1 MELSVPSKIVT
12 LKAALGYSA
21 IESVGSRIFDFA
33 TLWILLNTL
42 PTTDLAQFGLATS
55 ALFFFNFIF
64 VAPETAL
71 LRYQKKWASEGR
83 LSDNISSFI
92 VFSLIKIAVHYILAL
107 STYWYFGYIHW
118 FIYAVIFSAITQQI
132 QLAEIARIFMRMDL
146 LQDRVAKF
154 ELFSKVA
161 LCIACLIVFKFPSLK
176 CYFLIYFIWSLI
188 IALCW
193 LKQLADRV
201 NIKFIGVKTAMNNV
215 IESMLGFS
223 FWSHIG
229 GVLTFYIY
237 NSNLLYLH
245 MFSASEVDVALYT
258 AVSKVANLF
267 FVIPMFFQSFIP
279 VVLSN
284 SGMSADVKF
293 RKILL
298 ANATLSLMQFIF
310 FLVLG
315 WLLAPFFGVKDV
327 GRGHDFYVLGI
338 IVNVGILLLNFSR
351 PLSTYLLMQSSPR
364 GIIAKVSIP
373 SALLASAVYALGAS
387 QAGVYGCAIGSVL
400 AYGFMALML
409 MTLYLKHKKLS
420 ADRVWR
426 AE

>member
-12 LKAALGYSA
+12 LKTALGYSA

-42 PTTDLAQFGLATS
+42 PTADLAQFGLATS
-55 ALFFFNFIF
+55 ALFFFNLIFI
-64 VAPETAL
+64 APETAL
-71 LRYQKKWASEGR
+71 LRYQKKWATEDH
-83 LSDNISSFI
+83 LSDNISSFLL
-92 VFSLIKIAVHYILAL
+92 FSLFKIAIHYLLAM
-107 STYWYFGYIHW
+107 SAYWYFGGMHW
-118 FIYAVIFSAITQQI
+118 FIYALIFSAITQHI
-132 QLAEIARIFMRMDL
+132 QLAEIARINMRMDL
-146 LQDRVAKF
+146 LQERVAKF
-154 ELFSKVA
+154 ELFSKIT
-161 LCIACLIVFKFPSLK
+161 LCLACLVLFKFSSLE
-176 CYFLIYFIWSLI
+176 CYFFIYFIWSLI

-201 NIKFIGVKTAMNNV
+201 NVRFIGVKIAMKNV
-215 IESMLGFS
+215 IESMFGFS
-223 FWSHIG
+223 FWSHVS

-245 MFSASEVDVALYT
+245 MFSASDNDMALYT

-284 SGMSADVKF
+284 SGQNADVRFNKV
-293 RKILL
+293 LL
-298 ANATLSLMQFIF
+298 ANGALSLMQFVF
-310 FLVLG
+310 FIALG

-351 PLSTYLLMQSSPR
+351 PLSTYLLIQSAPR
-364 GIIAKVSIP
+364 EIMAKVFIP
-373 SALLASAVYALGAS
+373 SAVLASGLYALGS
-387 QAGVYGCAIGSVL
+387 YQAGIYGCAIGSAL